1 MKLINIVFGYSIDKI
16 KKYSIL
22 MHILLLPLFSL
33 CLEKCVHKEGLFIF
47 NVKFHID
54 EETINK
60 ILLFVD
66 RNKKISERDKVIKY
80 VNKVVNSFNK
90 EIEEYGIQ
98 VRPDYSQLIFEEL
111 NLKIKKQI
119 ICMEKYSAA
128 ALTRLVS
135 AKLSYPNTS
144 GSGYRIIV
152 ISCINFHPEQ
162 IPFFAIPSF
171 SCGRISTIFSVST
184 YLLEMQ
190 IKMMLKNAVSGQIG
204 IFFSINS
211 SVFRFNACRS
221 AKRCVT
227 NNDLYGRFVK
237 NVEKIEAQTY
247 NYKEL

>member
-16 KKYSIL
+16 KKYSIF

-33 CLEKCVHKEGLFIF
+33 CLEKCVHKEGSFIF

-171 SCGRISTIFSVST
+171 S
-184 YLLEMQ
+184 L
-190 IKMMLKNAVSGQIG
+190 SGQIG